1 MKKITKFILV
11 PVLVVSSLLLV
22 MSAVHAAPIA
32 FTDNVNQWTSTFGNM
47 PGTDVYGTPDILGG
61 FADVVDSKL
70 ASVTINLK
78 SVSPYWYLL
87 EPGSLFIDSQADG
100 IWDYLVN
107 TAPAAVNGSDQ
118 AKKYDL
124 YKISQPILSD
134 PDKNYRYSYVLQSA
148 SYRTG
153 APVSMADSYLNA
165 LSSDKKG
172 TADFSGWQD
181 TITEGTTTSITY
193 SYFSFEIA
201 LGDSFTI
208 GWAPTCANDVLLATV
223 SPVPEPATMLLLGT
237 GLIGLAG
244 FGRKKLLKKS

>member
-1 MKKITKFILV
+1 
-11 PVLVVSSLLLV
+11 

-47 PGTDVYGTPDILGG
+47 PGTDVYGTPDVLGG

-78 SVSPYWYLL
+78 SASPHWYLL

-100 IWDYLVN
+100 VWDYLVD
-107 TAPAAVNGSDQ
+107 TAADVSNGSDP
-118 AKKYDL
+118 AGKYDL
-124 YKISQPILSD
+124 YRISQPIFSD
-134 PDKNYRYSYVLQSA
+134 PSNYYLYSYVLQNA

-153 APVSMADSYLNA
+153 APVSMSDSYLNTI
-165 LSSDKKG
+165 SSVDKG
-172 TADFSGWQD
+172 HAYFSGWP
-181 TITEGTTTSITY
+181 TEVAQGGLTSITY
-193 SYFSFEIA
+193 SQFSFDIA
-201 LGDSFTI
+201 LGESFTI

-223 SPVPEPATMLLLGT
+223 NPVPEPATMLLLGT

-244 FGRKKLLKKS
+244 FGRKKLLKNS